1 MSSTLLLCSA
11 SLREQDKS
19 MPNED
24 YPKEIIYHYFF
35 EDNEDYDNISDWTSK
50 FPKGYPYTSLEEGQ
64 TFELCGEYYYVTTV
78 KEKIVENKLISRN
91 VWFCLNN

>member
-24 YPKEIIYHYFF
+24 YPKEITHRYIF
-35 EDNEDYDNISDWTSK
+35 EDDEGGIADWTSE
-50 FPKGYPYTSLEEGQ
+50 FPKGYPYTSLEEDQ
-64 TFELCGEYYYVTTV
+64 TFELYGEYYYVTRV
-78 KEKIVENKLISRN
+78 KEEKNGEELTKRI